1 VSVLRLDADHELLAL
16 GATYVTITAFGE
28 DQPASTTNFT
38 AKPGSVVDVVV
49 DLDAVDVT
57 AVAERCSRRAS

>member
-16 GATYVTITAFGE
+16 DT
-28 DQPASTTNFT
+28 
-38 AKPGSVVDVVV
+38 
-49 DLDAVDVT
+49 VDVT